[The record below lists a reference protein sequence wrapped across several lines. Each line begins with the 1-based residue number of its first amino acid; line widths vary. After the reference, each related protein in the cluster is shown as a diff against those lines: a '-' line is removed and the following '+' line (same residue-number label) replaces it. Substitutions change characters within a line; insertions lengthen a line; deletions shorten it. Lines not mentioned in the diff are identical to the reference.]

1 MIANL
6 PDIIALVESGWRN
19 VQVLVVGDV
28 MLDKYIWGDVERISP
43 EAPVPVVRA
52 TWQNERPGG
61 AANVAMNLAG
71 LGACVTVAGFAGGDE
86 EQDRLES
93 MLAEAGV
100 EPALTGVAG
109 IPTTTKLRIFSGN
122 QQMMRLDM
130 EAAPSPSSAA
140 YDDLLKRVSA
150 ALPNTRVVVLSDYAK
165 GVLTESVCH
174 SIIAEAGKLGI
185 PVLVDPKQRDFSRYR
200 GATTI
205 CPNLKELSAA
215 TGEPVADIDR
225 LLAVGQVKLGLMDM
239 EFMVVT
245 LGAKGIAVL
254 RKDSR
259 LHAPAVARQVYDVS
273 GAGDTVI
280 AVLALAMACDVEIET
295 AGQLA
300 NLAAGIV
307 VNKVGTVPI
316 QRGELLG
323 ALSQEVALH
332 MNEKVLP
339 LERLLS
345 RAAVWRSAGDRVV
358 FTNGCFDILHVGH
371 ITLLERARRKGDR
384 LIVALNSDESVR
396 LIKGPLRPIVGEH
409 ERARVLAALS
419 TVERRGRLQGKHT
432 FETDRGDSPGRVGE
446 RWRLP
451 RRGCRGGPR
460 SAGLGRTRRTHTV
473 GRGNQHDTP
482 DREGHAGTSIE
493 AGLVRHHGLNHRL
506 ERIDAAASV
515 LVRPCTHQVGD
526 LLARPPGAR
535 NLDRIS
541 PSRGALVACHPAR
554 WAGRLGPDNASLPGA
569 EARLSRIVLHGGSAG
584 CLPPASG
591 NQPEH

>member
-1 MIANL
+1 
-6 PDIIALVESGWRN
+6 V
-19 VQVLVVGDV
+19 
-28 MLDKYIWGDVERISP
+28 
-43 EAPVPVVRA
+43 
-52 TWQNERPGG
+52 
-61 AANVAMNLAG
+61 
-71 LGACVTVAGFAGGDE
+71 
-86 EQDRLES
+86 
-93 MLAEAGV
+93 
-100 EPALTGVAG
+100 
-109 IPTTTKLRIFSGN
+109 
-122 QQMMRLDM
+122 
-130 EAAPSPSSAA
+130 PSSAA
-140 YDDLLKRVSA
+140 YADLLKRVSA

-332 MNEKVLP
+332 MDEKVLP

-419 TVERRGRLQGKHT
+419 TVDAVVVFNESTPLKLIEAIRPDVLVKG
-432 FETDRGDSPGRVGE
+432 GDYREEAVVGAREVRAWGGRVELIPLVEGISTT
-446 RWRLP
+446 RLI
-451 RRGCRGGPR
+451 
-460 SAGLGRTRRTHTV
+460 AKA
-473 GRGNQHDTP
+473 TP
-482 DREGHAGTSIE
+482 E
-493 AGLVRHHGLNHRL
+493 L
-506 ERIDAAASV
+506 
-515 LVRPCTHQVGD
+515 
-526 LLARPPGAR
+526 
-535 NLDRIS
+535 
-541 PSRGALVACHPAR
+541 PSR
-554 WAGRLGPDNASLPGA
+554 
-569 EARLSRIVLHGGSAG
+569 
-584 CLPPASG
+584 PASSAIMV
-591 NQPEH
+591 